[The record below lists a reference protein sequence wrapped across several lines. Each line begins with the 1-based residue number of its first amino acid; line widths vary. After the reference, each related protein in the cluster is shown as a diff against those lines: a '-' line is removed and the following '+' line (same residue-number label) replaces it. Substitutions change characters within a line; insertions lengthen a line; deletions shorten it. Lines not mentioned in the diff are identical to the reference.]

1 MKGAICYYSGF
12 GNTKLAC
19 RYIAG
24 NIDVPFDL
32 VDVVKEK
39 EINLELYDVVGFAT
53 FTDFFGPPHLFQAF
67 IEGLRQQKNKLAF
80 VFNTYGA
87 ISGKTLRV
95 LQRSVAAKGFEVIAG
110 HSLHTPESYPP
121 MIARGMGAEEAPD
134 EKGMSEFDA
143 FISELGQ
150 LLERAK
156 AGEKIKRQR
165 VRIGFWNSIWP
176 TVSRTRARKDMG
188 EKYVD
193 ESLCQECGIC
203 EKQCPYQ
210 AIHLGP
216 KPVFDMS
223 KCYGCWR
230 CYNLCPERA
239 IYTEKF
245 RGEPYYPKPNDQLK
259 RKLRV

>member
-1 MKGAICYYSGF
+1 MKGIICYYSGF

-24 NIDVPFDL
+24 NTDVPFDL

-39 EINLELYDVVGFAT
+39 EINWELYDVAGFAT
-53 FTDFFGPPHLFQAF
+53 FTDFFGPPYLFQAF
-67 IEGLRQQKNKLAF
+67 IEGLPQQESKLAF

-95 LQRSVAAKGFEVIAG
+95 LEGSVAAKGFEVIAG

-134 EKGMSEFDA
+134 EEGMSEFDT

-156 AGEKIKRQR
+156 AGQKIKGQR
-165 VRIGFWNSIWP
+165 VRIGL
-176 TVSRTRARKDMG
+176 
-188 EKYVD
+188 
-193 ESLCQECGIC
+193 SL
-203 EKQCPYQ
+203 
-210 AIHLGP
+210 IH
-216 KPVFDMS
+216 
-223 KCYGCWR
+223 
-230 CYNLCPERA
+230 
-239 IYTEKF
+239 I
-245 RGEPYYPKPNDQLK
+245 
-259 RKLRV
+259 